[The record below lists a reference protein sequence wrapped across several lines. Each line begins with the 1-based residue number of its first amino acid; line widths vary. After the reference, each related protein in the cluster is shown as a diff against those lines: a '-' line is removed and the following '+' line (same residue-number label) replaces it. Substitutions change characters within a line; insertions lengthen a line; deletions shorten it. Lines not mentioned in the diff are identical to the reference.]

1 MKVLIL
7 GASGFLG
14 SFLFKYLSS
23 TGHELSYASRKCWE
37 EFDKSSGN
45 SSKLKKLFSSNE
57 VVINCIAETDFNKCD
72 HHNGIEANVVIPK
85 KISTLLGE
93 SSIFCVHISTD
104 AFYESNSNNSN
115 ENSKIRLNNHYAQQ
129 KFDAELALS
138 DTNSLLLRTSFV
150 GKNHRKVG
158 MIDYLINSI
167 RLEKKIIGWNDV
179 FTSSV
184 HVSDLARLINVL
196 IKHQRT
202 GIFNFGTDQ
211 CYSKFQLLE
220 AIVENF
226 NAIEVSSINAPL
238 DFKTRNFN
246 CGMSSEKLLSHFDF
260 SLPTFQDVVQKCYLD
275 IRNSL

>member
-14 SFLFKYLSS
+14 SFLLKYLES
-23 TGHELSYASRKCWE
+23 TGHEISCASRKCWE
-37 EFDKSSGN
+37 EFNESSGN
-45 SSKLKKLFSSNE
+45 SSKLKELFSSNE
-57 VVINCIAETDFNKCD
+57 AVINCIAETDFNKCN
-72 HHNGIEANVVIPK
+72 HYNGIEANVAIPS
-85 KISTLLGE
+85 KISKLISE

-104 AFYESNSNNSN
+104 AFYESESNNSN

-129 KFDAELALS
+129 KFDAELALA

-150 GKNHRKVG
+150 GKNHRNAG
-158 MIDYLINSI
+158 MINYLIDSI
-167 RLEKKIIGWNDV
+167 RFKKKIVGWNDV

-184 HVSDLARLINVL
+184 HVSDLARLIDVL
-196 IKHQRT
+196 IKHKRK

-220 AIVENF
+220 AIMKNY
-226 NAIEVSSINAPL
+226 NSIEVSSINAPL

-246 CGMSSEKLLSHFDF
+246 CGMSSNKLISNFDF
-260 SLPTFQDVVQKCYLD
+260 SLPTFQDVVQKCYID
-275 IRNSL
+275 IKNSL